1 MTNRRIIHVDMDAF
15 YVSVEQR
22 DNAIFRNKPTVV
34 AGDPQRRGV
43 VSAASYEARRFGV
56 HSAMP
61 TAQALRLCPELIV
74 LPVRM
79 EQYLE
84 ASGRIREILDQ
95 YTPLVE
101 PISID
106 EAFLDVTNCERLWG
120 SAEEIGHTIKQ
131 VIREQTDLTASVGV
145 APNKF
150 LAKLASDLEKPD
162 GFVVVTEE
170 NKQQILDPLPVGK
183 IWGVGKVT
191 CEHLEKAG
199 IRIIADL
206 RKQEA
211 GELRNVVGN
220 CADHLLDL
228 ARGIDDRAVQTEWE
242 EKSLSREQTFA
253 QDVADKQA
261 LLQVLHG
268 QVQDVSYRLR
278 KKKFK
283 TRTITLKLRY
293 GDFRTVTRNR
303 SFDAATNTTQTL
315 WQAAKQVFEQ
325 WHTKSGGALRLIGF
339 GAAQLED
346 EQGGQ
351 LLLFADPQEEKQ
363 EKIDQAV
370 DTITQRFG
378 RGILRRGLDGK
389 HEE

>member
-1 MTNRRIIHVDMDAF
+1 VDMDAF
-15 YVSVEQR
+15 YVSVEQE
-22 DNAIFRNKPTVV
+22 DNAILRNKPTVV
-34 AGDPQRRGV
+34 GGDPQGRGV

-61 TAQALRLCPELIV
+61 MAQALRLCPELIV

-79 EQYLE
+79 ERYLE
-84 ASGRIREILDQ
+84 VSEQIRDILNQ
-95 YTPLVE
+95 YTPFVE

-106 EAFLDVTNCERLWG
+106 EAFLDVTGCERLWG
-120 SAEEIGHTIKQ
+120 STEQIGRRLKEA
-131 VIREQTDLTASVGV
+131 IRQETGLTASVGV

-170 NKQQILDPLPVGK
+170 NKQDILDPLPVGK

-191 CEHLEKAG
+191 CRHLEQAG
-199 IRIIADL
+199 IFTIADL
-206 RKQEA
+206 RNQEVQK
-211 GELRNVVGN
+211 LREAVGN
-220 CADHLLDL
+220 CADQLLDL
-228 ARGIDDRAVQTEWE
+228 TRGIDDRPVQTEWE

-253 QDVADKQA
+253 RDIDDKQA

-268 QVQDVSYRLR
+268 QVQDVAYRLR
-278 KKKFK
+278 KRNFK

-303 SFDAATNTTQTL
+303 SFDTGTNATETL
-315 WQAAKQVFEQ
+315 WHAAKQVFQE
-325 WHTKSGGALRLIGF
+325 WYRKSGGALRLIGF
-339 GAAQLED
+339 GAGQLED

-351 LLLFADPQEEKQ
+351 LLLFSDPQEEKQ
-363 EKIDQAV
+363 QKVDKAV
-370 DTITQRFG
+370 DTIRQRFG
-378 RGILRRGLDGK
+378 KGTMRRGL
-389 HEE
+389 EE

>member
-1 MTNRRIIHVDMDAF
+1 MDAF

-22 DNAIFRNKPTVV
+22 DNAELRGKSVVV
-34 AGDPQRRGV
+34 AGDPQKRGV

-79 EQYLE
+79 ERYLE
-84 ASGRIREILDQ
+84 ASGQIREILDQ

-106 EAFLDVTNCERLWG
+106 EAFLDVTGCERLWG
-120 SAEEIGHTIKQ
+120 SAEEIGRNIRQ
-131 VIREQTDLTASVGV
+131 VIREQTELTASVGV

-170 NKQQILDPLPVGK
+170 NKQEILDPLPVGK

-199 IRIIADL
+199 IRTIADL
-206 RKQEA
+206 RLQEV
-211 GELRNVVGN
+211 GELRKVVGN
-220 CADHLLDL
+220 CADHLSDL

-261 LLQVLHG
+261 LLAVLHG
-268 QVQDVSYRLR
+268 QVQDVAYRLR
-278 KKKFK
+278 QKNFK

-303 SFDAATNTTQTL
+303 MFDAATNTTQTL
-315 WQAAKQVFEQ
+315 WQAAKKVFEQ
-325 WHTKSGGALRLIGF
+325 WHQKSGGALRLIGF

-351 LLLFADPQEEKQ
+351 LLLFTDPQEEKQ

-378 RGILRRGLDGK
+378 RGTLRRGLDDK